1 MKKKII
7 VPTDLTKA
15 ANQAVRQAVVIARK
29 AGFSLTLFH
38 VQETGS
44 RPEAME
50 MLKEEA
56 LRISQVEGV
65 PCDVIVKTGNVLEQ
79 ILLMVSEKDY
89 DLVVIG
95 THGAAGI
102 RQQLFG
108 ADILKLV
115 AKIPVPVMVIGEE
128 SPLVEEFNKIVLPVG
143 SHDNFNQ
150 GVDAV
155 LLLAGMFDIEVHL
168 YSIQKPGF
176 EWPARML
183 ANIDETT
190 RRLTEKGVKLVRK
203 KEDQDD
209 FSQGFARQTLRY
221 AKFIGADLLWM
232 MAVAS
237 EDYYYM
243 SKTYKEAILFNEFH
257 LAVLCAGGGE

>member
-1 MKKKII
+1 MKII
-7 VPTDLTKA
+7 VPTDLTRA

-38 VQETGS
+38 VQEAGPGS
-44 RPEAME
+44 ETIE
-50 MLKEEA
+50 KLKEEA
-56 LRISQVEGV
+56 SLISKVEGV

-79 ILLMVSEKDY
+79 IVVMVCEKEY

-95 THGAAGI
+95 THGSAGI
-102 RQQLFG
+102 RQKLFG

-115 AKIPVPVMVIGEE
+115 AKIPVPVMVVSEE
-128 SPLVEEFNKIVLPVG
+128 SPLIEEFNRIVLPVG

-155 LLLAGMFDIEVHL
+155 LLLAGIFDVEVHL

-190 RRLTEKGVKLVRK
+190 RRFTEKGVKLVRK

-209 FSQGFARQTLRY
+209 FSQGFARQTIRY
-221 AKFIGADLLWM
+221 ARLIGADVLWM
-232 MAVAS
+232 MSVAS

-243 SKTYKEAILFNEFH
+243 SKTYKESILFNEDH
-257 LAVLCAGGGE
+257 LPVLCAGGGE